1 MYAYP
6 ERITDDFIAAMKRN
20 EKVLPYLD
28 LPIQH
33 CNAMSS
39 CKNMNRR
46 SNRAELL
53 ERHSTT
59 APRDPRHHPAHHPDR
74 GLPRRD
80 RGAV

>member
-33 CNAMSS
+33 CDDRVLAAMG
-39 CKNMNRR
+39 RR
-46 SNRAELL
+46 GSRADIEDAIRRLRF
-53 ERHSTT
+53 EW
-59 APRDPRHHPAHHPDR
+59 
-74 GLPRRD
+74 GVFRD
-80 RGAV
+80 RRPGCYGAICDL